1 MDEILKAQMEA
12 AEKRWLG
19 GWKLGPQRTRWT
31 STPLQ
36 VGDAAPSFTFPD
48 ATGRM
53 LALDS
58 FWKDRPALL
67 LFWRHFGCS
76 CGIDRSRRLREE
88 HPHYLALGANVV
100 IIGQGEPERAT
111 AYAVRYDLP
120 PTPILCDTEA
130 RAFEAYGLL
139 EGRPSQILF
148 DAPEALLDR
157 DLQAGL
163 DFMASR
169 REEGR
174 PLVDS
179 PWLLPGEFVID
190 TAGKVVLAYR
200 YNYCE
205 DFPDPRVLYAALR
218 HAGKEDPHPN
228 PSPARRE
235 RGEG

>member
-1 MDEILKAQMEA
+1 MTSTLEDQMKA
-12 AEKRWLG
+12 AEKEWVD
-19 GWKLGPQRTRWT
+19 GWKRGPQRLRW
-31 STPLQ
+31 SKVPLQ
-36 VGDAAPSFTFPD
+36 VEDRAPDFELPNSL
-48 ATGRM
+48 GRM
-53 LALDS
+53 VSLS
-58 FWKDRPALL
+58 SHWNERPALL

-88 HPHYLALGANVV
+88 HSQYLALGANVV

-111 AYAVRYDLP
+111 AYAVRYGLP

-130 RAFEAYGLL
+130 RAYEAYGLL

-169 REEGR
+169 RQEGR

-190 TAGKVVLAYR
+190 VTGRVTLAYR
-200 YNYCE
+200 YNHCE

-218 HAGKEDPHPN
+218 HARMRKQLSGQGWTPE
-228 PSPARRE
+228 
-235 RGEG
+235 